1 MIEMKKLILA
11 LAGAACLAAPVVAQS
26 ISAPRHNVSTQYI
39 ASVEGFNL
47 MKSALVKAIGNVKAA
62 NSADALSKAVYTY
75 IKSYLPM
82 NKYYS
87 DLTAA
92 QKKQIDTL
100 QRQVGLHIN
109 AKQAKYACKK
119 AVDAAI
125 NKATLEAMAAMK

>member
-1 MIEMKKLILA
+1 MKKMIIA
-11 LAGAACLAAPVVAQS
+11 LAVAACLAAPATAQT
-26 ISAPRHNVSTQYI
+26 ISTPRLEAATQYF

-47 MKSALVKAIGNVKAA
+47 MKSALVRAIGNVKAA
-62 NSADALSKAVYTY
+62 SSAEALSKAVYTY

-109 AKQAKYACKK
+109 AKQAKYGCKK

-125 NKATLEAMAAMK
+125 NRATLEAMAAMAR